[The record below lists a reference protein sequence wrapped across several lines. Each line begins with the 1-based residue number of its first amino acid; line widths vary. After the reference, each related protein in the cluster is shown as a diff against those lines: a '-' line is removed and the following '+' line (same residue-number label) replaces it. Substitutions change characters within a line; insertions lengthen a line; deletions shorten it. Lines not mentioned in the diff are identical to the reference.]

1 MIYFFCILNTFIKS
15 KLDTENLSIPSRSIY
30 PYVREEISKEK
41 PSVTERVIQD
51 ELTLFGI
58 NIE

>member
-1 MIYFFCILNTFIKS
+1 MIYLFCILNTFIKS
-15 KLDTENLSIPSRSIY
+15 KQDTDNLSIPSRSIH
-30 PYVREEISKEK
+30 PNLREEISKEK
-41 PSVTERVIQD
+41 PNVTENVIQG